1 MEWEKM
7 LEEYFAMLE
16 SFSGMALFE
25 EAVRMEEEMAGWE
38 AERMREVGD
47 EKERMR
53 LGSGEGDGRILGGG
67 IWRGDGL
74 DGRGWGFGEWG
85 CGNGRGGEADGK
97 SGGDGGGRFPRV
109 WRGWAGSK

>member
-25 EAVRMEEEMAGWE
+25 GAVRMEEEMAGWE

-53 LGSGEGDGRILGGG
+53 LGRDR
-67 IWRGDGL
+67 
-74 DGRGWGFGEWG
+74 
-85 CGNGRGGEADGK
+85 K
-97 SGGDGGGRFPRV
+97 SV
-109 WRGWAGSK
+109 V

>member
-25 EAVRMEEEMAGWE
+25 EAVRIEEEMAGWE

-53 LGSGEGDGRILGGG
+53 LGSREGMEESWRTVFGGGMDWMEGDGVYIAR
-67 IWRGDGL
+67 
-74 DGRGWGFGEWG
+74 
-85 CGNGRGGEADGK
+85 
-97 SGGDGGGRFPRV
+97 
-109 WRGWAGSK
+109 